1 MIVFYNGAYMREE
14 EVCFSPN
21 DRGLL
26 FADGVYEVVHTY
38 HGSLFRLEE
47 HLSRLRRSLD
57 ALRIRFNDIP
67 AVGEAC
73 RELVARNEFTS
84 SEALLYIQITRG
96 AYPRSH
102 AFPPESVKPTLYIAP
117 ERFTPRRAEAEA
129 GVAAVLSSDTRWS
142 RCDIKSLSLLPNVL
156 ALQDA
161 VEAGAWEALFVRD
174 GMVIEGTRSNLAG
187 ILGGRLATPPESN
200 YMLSGITRLVVLE
213 LCAELGIPVEERPI
227 PEAEVFSFDELLL
240 MGTGSEIL
248 PVTAVNGRSIGQGS
262 VGPMVRRLQRAL
274 RTKTAG

>member
-1 MIVFYNGAYMREE
+1 M
-14 EVCFSPN
+14 
-21 DRGLL
+21 
-26 FADGVYEVVHTY
+26 
-38 HGSLFRLEE
+38 
-47 HLSRLRRSLD
+47 
-57 ALRIRFNDIP
+57 
-67 AVGEAC
+67 
-73 RELVARNEFTS
+73 
-84 SEALLYIQITRG
+84 
-96 AYPRSH
+96 
-102 AFPPESVKPTLYIAP
+102 
-117 ERFTPRRAEAEA
+117 
-129 GVAAVLSSDTRWS
+129 
-142 RCDIKSLSLLPNVL
+142 L

-227 PEAEVFSFDELLL
+227 PEAEVFRFDELLL

-248 PVTAVNGRSIGQGS
+248 PVTAVNGRAIGQCS